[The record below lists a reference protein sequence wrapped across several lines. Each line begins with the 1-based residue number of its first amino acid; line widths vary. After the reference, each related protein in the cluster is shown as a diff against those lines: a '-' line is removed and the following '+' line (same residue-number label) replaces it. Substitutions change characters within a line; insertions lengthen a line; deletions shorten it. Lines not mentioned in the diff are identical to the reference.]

1 MIYLENNV
9 FDEALERIRFVY
21 DNFDDVIVSM
31 SGGKDSTV
39 VFNLA
44 LMVAREKG
52 RLPLKVFW
60 LDQEAEWQSTV
71 DYMSSIMHR
80 HDVTPYW
87 FQVPF
92 EFPNSL
98 SNNKNSLLVWDE
110 AEKANWCHDKAYDI
124 AITEPIM
131 DLSGVNCDKAF
142 YVLYE
147 ECHRFAAKGAE
158 HAAVLCGMR
167 VEESPVRRLHITG
180 EKAKFK
186 GITWCTREKGNVR
199 QFYPIYDF
207 THSDVWAAI
216 AKNGWAYNSLYDKQY
231 QYGVPR
237 MNMRCSALI
246 HETAWHNIRGL
257 QEFEPG
263 TYNRFCKRVAG
274 TSTFTHAFDTEV
286 IPKELP
292 FMFKDWREYRD
303 FLLEHI
309 VKPEYHELFR
319 TRWKNQNS
327 EEWYRLHVREC
338 IVNDTCGTINHNQE
352 VAIAQRDHKRKKVK
366 PVDSRSANLSGAM
379 DSD

>member
-9 FDEALERIRFVY
+9 FDEALARIRFVY

-44 LMVAREKG
+44 LMVAHERG

-71 DYMSSIMHR
+71 DYMSNIMHR
-80 HDVTPYW
+80 HDVAPYW
-87 FQVPF
+87 FQIPF
-92 EFPNSL
+92 DFTNSL
-98 SNNKNSLLVWDE
+98 SPQKNFVRLWDE
-110 AEKANWCHDKAYDI
+110 KEEKNWIHPKDDI
-124 AITEPIM
+124 AIKDFLHKET
-131 DLSGVNCDKAF
+131 
-142 YVLYE
+142 
-147 ECHRFAAKGAE
+147 RFHKIYKELQASIADGE
-158 HAAVLCGMR
+158 TAVLCGMR
-167 VEESPVRRLHITG
+167 IEESPTRRLHITG
-180 EKAKFK
+180 EKAKYK
-186 GITWCTREKGNVR
+186 GITWCSSKYGGKCR

-216 AKNGWAYNSLYDKQY
+216 AKNKWSYNILYDKQY

-257 QEFEPG
+257 QEFEPE

-274 TSTFTHAFDTEV
+274 TSTFTHAFETEV
-286 IPKELP
+286 MPKELP
-292 FMFKDWREYRD
+292 FMFKDWKEYRD

-319 TRWKNQNS
+319 TRWKKQNS
-327 EEWYRLHVREC
+327 EEWYKIHVQEC
-338 IVNDTCGTINHNQE
+338 IINDIDGTINHNKD

-366 PVDSRSANLSGAM
+366 PVDSRPADLSGAM
-379 DSD
+379 DSN